1 MRLMLRRSCAVA
13 VICWYENYQFGPLVR
28 RYLPVKGRIQQID
41 EGLNGGVSIPFEPF
55 GYLVV

>member
-1 MRLMLRRSCAVA
+1 M
-13 VICWYENYQFGPLVR
+13 ICWYENYQFGPLVR

-41 EGLNGGVSIPFEPF
+41 EGLNGGVSIPFEPY